1 MHDPYRYGYP
11 PTGYHPAYSQGHS
24 PWGPGYTPG
33 FHAHAAPPPGAPLAA
48 ATAPFSHLTNPRFLK
63 GALFG
68 ALAAYLLTNETVQQN
83 AIKTAVRAWSM
94 VQGGVEEMKE
104 RFRDAEAELHA
115 AHAQDDED

>member
-11 PTGYHPAYSQGHS
+11 PSRHHPAYSHGYP
-24 PWGPGYTPG
+24 PWGSGYAPD
-33 FHAHAAPPPGAPLAA
+33 FQARAAPLPGPPIAA
-48 ATAPFSHLTNPRFLK
+48 ATPTSHLTNPRFLK

-83 AIKTAVRAWSM
+83 AIKAAVRAWSL

-115 AHAQDDED
+115 AQAMDAEE

>member
-1 MHDPYRYGYP
+1 MHDPRGYGYP
-11 PTGYHPAYSQGHS
+11 PAGYPPTYAQGYS
-24 PWGPGYTPG
+24 PWAPGYAPG
-33 FHAHAAPPPGAPLAA
+33 FQAHAAPPPGTPVAA
-48 ATAPFSHLTNPRFLK
+48 ATTGSHLTNPRFLK

-68 ALAAYLLTNETVQQN
+68 ALAAYLLSNEAVQQN
-83 AIKTAVRAWSM
+83 AIKAAVKTWAM